1 MVDVCPRPLALF
13 WRRPSV
19 EENAENPEIASLCP
33 ESCVLILH
41 PLEAS
46 HSLTTPSSLTLKNE
60 KSSLPIARANLT
72 DPQFTDEFTP
82 STWFIVAM
90 GERLVLSDCA
100 LSLPAFVSDDGS
112 SLVPDRTRKSHVARL
127 PSAPALTINGS
138 DRFPRSRSETGE
150 R

>member
-1 MVDVCPRPLALF
+1 MPGVVRAHFASARGLPFVDYAIV
-13 WRRPSV
+13 V
-19 EENAENPEIASLCP
+19 M
-33 ESCVLILH
+33 
-41 PLEAS
+41 
-46 HSLTTPSSLTLKNE
+46 LKNE

-72 DPQFTDEFTP
+72 DLQFTDEFTL

-100 LSLPAFVSDDGS
+100 LTLPAFVSDDGS

-138 DRFPRSRSETGE
+138 ERFPRSRSETGE